1 MEAWIFSKPKSN
13 KVTHAWVSVLNS
25 FPNLGLF
32 IHILFE
38 KWQKTRFLTF
48 WCHKPQ
54 TLKPGILQKKNG
66 GGQVVDQEIQMKV
79 YANKLLL
86 HRFPSPIWC
95 GGERRG
101 KLTHIY
107 SPTSKV
113 LYYNFLSLNPYLA
126 LVFAY
131 PRTWPICAILQDS
144 GLPDPEKREY
154 SR

>member
-25 FPNLGLF
+25 FPNLKNDKKYVFWPSDAISHKLWSLGYSRK
-32 IHILFE
+32 
-38 KWQKTRFLTF
+38 KWR
-48 WCHKPQ
+48 
-54 TLKPGILQKKNG
+54 
-66 GGQVVDQEIQMKV
+66 GQVVDQEIQMKI